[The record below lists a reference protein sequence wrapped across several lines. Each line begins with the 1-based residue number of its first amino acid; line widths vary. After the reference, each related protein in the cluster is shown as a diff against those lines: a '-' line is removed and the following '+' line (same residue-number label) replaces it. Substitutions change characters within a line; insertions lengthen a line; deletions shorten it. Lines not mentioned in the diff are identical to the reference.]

1 MVSLSQQGAEGM
13 KQFLELSSFG
23 AISSTQSQPHPGAT
37 LLGEHP
43 LPPWGAQTS
52 TDPIPLQSPYPAVYV
67 HVPCLLPTLSPR
79 TCSAS
84 PCVLGNHHGTIPL
97 RDKVTGKQHKVK
109 GVIRRNPSVPSRSP
123 PQPVGA
129 PGSSQ
134 HLDSGGRR
142 ISHC

>member
-13 KQFLELSSFG
+13 KQFLELSSSG

-67 HVPCLLPTLSPR
+67 HVPALPVSLPACCPPLAQEPALHPLVS
-79 TCSAS
+79 
-84 PCVLGNHHGTIPL
+84 LGTSMAQYH
-97 RDKVTGKQHKVK
+97 
-109 GVIRRNPSVPSRSP
+109 
-123 PQPVGA
+123 
-129 PGSSQ
+129 
-134 HLDSGGRR
+134 
-142 ISHC
+142 